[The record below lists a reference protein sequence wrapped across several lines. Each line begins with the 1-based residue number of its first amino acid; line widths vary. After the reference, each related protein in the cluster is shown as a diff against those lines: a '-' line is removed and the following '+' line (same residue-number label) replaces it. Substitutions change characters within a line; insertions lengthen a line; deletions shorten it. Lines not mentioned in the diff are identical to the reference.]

1 MDVNWEMLVH
11 TAAMEMMKI
20 FVPVI
25 VVLVAKW
32 IVEIIKKLSEKNPG
46 VAQLIAYAAK
56 LGYAAAEDY
65 FRNLKEA
72 TGEDKM
78 TYAIFRASD
87 YLSNVGVSIDRD
99 VLKDAITDYGVNEIK
114 FSWVKPSIEDLF
126 WKIGKPED
134 GLDPEEAEEVH
145 EPGIADYFGSRDF
158 DNGHNADR
166 DQSGQQS
173 AGRDQE
179 TAADEDGK

>member
-11 TAAMEMMKI
+11 TAAMELMKI

-56 LGYAAAEDY
+56 LGYAAAEEY

-99 VLKDAITDYGVNEIK
+99 VLKDAITDYGVNEFK
-114 FSWVKPSIEDLF
+114 FSWTKPTIEDLF
-126 WKIGKPED
+126 GKIEKPED
-134 GLDPEEAEEVH
+134 GLDPEEAEEDH
-145 EPGIADYFGSRDF
+145 EPGVTVNRSDGSDRD
-158 DNGHNADR
+158 DLNADR
-166 DQSGQQS
+166 NKGGEQPAGSDQG
-173 AGRDQE
+173 AQE
-179 TAADEDGK
+179 K